1 MNKIIT
7 YPQIIFY
14 DHLSLNRS
22 QLNDSFIISYPQGD
36 FGVIQRKVAKA
47 KSNLTAYVFNN
58 GPSSSKTT
66 FLPQKPK
73 TAI

>member
-14 DHLSLNRS
+14 DHLFLNRS

-36 FGVIQRKVAKA
+36 SGVIQRKVAKA

-58 GPSSSKTT
+58 ALHQAKLH
-66 FLPQKPK
+66 FYFKRLKK
-73 TAI
+73 RY